1 MSVPLDRLYNFLQGL
16 CNRDIIIYRWTPHGS
31 RKLGDLSTLSLL
43 EVLNKTN
50 VLVTTPP
57 MICHDQ
63 EPLNFD
69 YWTQD
74 DFVTYS
80 MDKFFE
86 SESVAKQFAHWHLR
100 SALQFS
106 HKAHV
111 FKDTLLCHSE
121 LNSKELDK
129 YTQNNFVGV
138 YYWAHALIARD
149 WYRYAQ
155 LDQTLKQKNVQSDF
169 LIYNRAWSGTREYRL
184 KFAELLIK
192 SNLHHHC
199 QMGFN
204 DTDGIHYSNHKFN
217 NPAMQVCGTDLDKY
231 FNKNNS
237 LPTASADYCTQD
249 YQQTAIE
256 VVLETLFDDDRLHLT
271 EKSLRPIACGQPFI
285 LAATAGSLAYLRS
298 YGFKTFSSVFDE
310 SYDTI
315 ADPVERLGAIVN
327 LMNNIKNSSNRLEMY
342 QQLQAI
348 ADFNQQRFFSSDFHQ
363 QVTDEFKQNFSNG
376 FTKVLKS
383 CTPKYMEQ
391 YLDAVR
397 STKDYDR
404 IATKEHVEK
413 NFDALKKYVYDFID
427 RTTSESNIHSN
438 LPVEESVRNQ

>member
-1 MSVPLDRLYNFLQGL
+1 M
-16 CNRDIIIYRWTPHGS
+16 
-31 RKLGDLSTLSLL
+31 LL
-43 EVLNKTN
+43 TI
-50 VLVTTPP
+50 PP

-63 EPLNFD
+63 EPLNYN

-74 DFVTYS
+74 NFVCHS
-80 MDKFFE
+80 MDNFSE

-100 SALQFS
+100 SALQFR

-111 FKDTLLCHSE
+111 FKNTLLCHSE

-129 YTQNNFVGV
+129 YTQNNFTGV

-149 WYRYAQ
+149 WFRFAQ
-155 LDQTLKQKNVQSDF
+155 LDQDLKQKNIQSDF

-199 QMGFN
+199 RMGFN
-204 DTDGIHYSNHKFN
+204 DIDGIHYSDHKFS
-217 NPAMQVCGTDLDKY
+217 NPAMQVCGTDLAGHFD
-231 FNKNNS
+231 KNNS
-237 LPTASADYCTQD
+237 LPTASADYCTRD

-256 VVLETLFDDDRLHLT
+256 VVLETLFDDSRLHLT

-315 ADPVERLGAIVN
+315 SDPVERLGAIVN
-327 LMNNIKNSSNRLEMY
+327 LMNNIKNSPNRLEMY

-348 ADFNQQRFFSSDFHQ
+348 ADFNQQRFFSSEFHQ
-363 QVTDEFKQNFSNG
+363 QVVDEFKQNFSSG
-376 FTKVLKS
+376 FNEVLKS

-391 YLDAVR
+391 YLDALR
-397 STKDYDR
+397 STKDYDCV
-404 IATKEHVEK
+404 TSKEHV
-413 NFDALKKYVYDFID
+413 NNLNALEKYVYDFID
-427 RTTSESNIHSN
+427 RTTSELNIRSN
-438 LPVEESVRNQ
+438 LPVEESVRSQ

>member
-1 MSVPLDRLYNFLQGL
+1 
-16 CNRDIIIYRWTPHGS
+16 
-31 RKLGDLSTLSLL
+31 
-43 EVLNKTN
+43 
-50 VLVTTPP
+50 

-74 DFVTYS
+74 NFVCHS

-86 SESVAKQFAHWHLR
+86 SESVATQFAHWHLR
-100 SALQFS
+100 SALENR

-111 FKDTLLCHSE
+111 FKNTLLCHSE

-129 YTQNNFVGV
+129 YTQNNFTGV

-155 LDQTLKQKNVQSDF
+155 LDNGLKQKNIQSDF

-184 KFAELLIK
+184 KFAELLVK

-199 QMGFN
+199 RMGFN
-204 DTDGIHYSNHKFN
+204 ENDHGHYHSHKFIN
-217 NPAMQVCGTDLDKY
+217 TNMQIKVKNLGEY
-231 FNKNNS
+231 FFKNDS
-237 LPTASADYCTQD
+237 LPSSSADYCTQD

-310 SYDTI
+310 SYDII
-315 ADPVERLGAIVN
+315 ADPVDRLNAIVN
-327 LMNNIKNSSNRLEMY
+327 LMNNLMNSSNRLEMY

-363 QVTDEFKQNFSNG
+363 QVVDEFKQNFSNG
-376 FTKVLKS
+376 FDKVLKS
-383 CTPKYMEQ
+383 CTPKYIEQ
-391 YLDAVR
+391 YLDALR
-397 STKDYDR
+397 STKDYNL
-404 IATKEHVEK
+404 IVSKEHVE
-413 NFDALKKYVYDFID
+413 NLDALKKYVYDFID
-427 RTTSESNIHSN
+427 RTTSESNIHSTP
-438 LPVEESVRNQ
+438 PVAECVRSQ

>member
-1 MSVPLDRLYNFLQGL
+1 M
-16 CNRDIIIYRWTPHGS
+16 
-31 RKLGDLSTLSLL
+31 LL
-43 EVLNKTN
+43 TI
-50 VLVTTPP
+50 PP

-63 EPLNFD
+63 EPLNYN

-74 DFVTYS
+74 NFVCHS
-80 MDKFFE
+80 MDNFSE

-100 SALQFS
+100 SALQFR

-111 FKDTLLCHSE
+111 FKNTLLCHSE

-129 YTQNNFVGV
+129 YTQNNFTGV

-149 WYRYAQ
+149 WFRFAQ
-155 LDQTLKQKNVQSDF
+155 LDQDLKQKNIQSDF

-199 QMGFN
+199 RMGFN
-204 DTDGIHYSNHKFN
+204 DIDGIHYSDHKFS
-217 NPAMQVCGTDLDKY
+217 NPAMQVCGTDLAGHFD
-231 FNKNNS
+231 KNNS
-237 LPTASADYCTQD
+237 LPTASADYCTRD

-256 VVLETLFDDDRLHLT
+256 VVLETLFDDSRLHLT

-298 YGFKTFSSVFDE
+298 YGFKTFDSVFDE

-315 ADPVERLGAIVN
+315 SDPVERLGAIVN
-327 LMNNIKNSSNRLEMY
+327 LMNNIKNSPNRLEMY

-348 ADFNQQRFFSSDFHQ
+348 ADFNQQRFFSSEFHQ
-363 QVTDEFKQNFSNG
+363 QVVDEFKQNFSSG
-376 FTKVLKS
+376 FNEVLKS

-391 YLDAVR
+391 YLDALR
-397 STKDYDR
+397 STKDYDCV
-404 IATKEHVEK
+404 TSKEHV
-413 NFDALKKYVYDFID
+413 NNLNALEKYVYDFID
-427 RTTSESNIHSN
+427 RTTSELNIRSN
-438 LPVEESVRNQ
+438 LPVEESVRSQ

>member
-1 MSVPLDRLYNFLQGL
+1 MSVPLDRLYNFLQSL

-31 RKLGDLSTLSLL
+31 RNLGDLHSLGTQFLSQI
-43 EVLNKTN
+43 EI
-50 VLVTTPP
+50 LVTIPP

-74 DFVTYS
+74 NFVCHS

-86 SESVAKQFAHWHLR
+86 SESVATQFAHWHLR
-100 SALQFS
+100 SALENR

-111 FKDTLLCHSE
+111 FKNTLLCHSE

-129 YTQNNFVGV
+129 YTQNNFTGV

-155 LDQTLKQKNVQSDF
+155 LDNGLKQKNIQSDF

-199 QMGFN
+199 RMGFN
-204 DTDGIHYSNHKFN
+204 NTDGIHYSDHKFS
-217 NPAMQVCGTDLDKY
+217 NPAMQVCGTDLARHFD
-231 FNKNNS
+231 KNNS

-298 YGFKTFSSVFDE
+298 YGFKTFGSVFDE

-315 ADPVERLGAIVN
+315 TDPVERLGAIVN

-342 QQLQAI
+342 QQLQVI

-363 QVTDEFKQNFSNG
+363 QVVDEFKQNFSNG
-376 FTKVLKS
+376 LYKVLKS

-391 YLDAVR
+391 YLDALR
-397 STKDYDR
+397 STKDYNL
-404 IATKEHVEK
+404 IVPKEHVK
-413 NFDALKKYVYDFID
+413 NLDVLKKYVYDFID
-427 RTTSESNIHSN
+427 RTTNETNSHSIP
-438 LPVEESVRNQ
+438 LVAECVRSQ

>member
-1 MSVPLDRLYNFLQGL
+1 
-16 CNRDIIIYRWTPHGS
+16 
-31 RKLGDLSTLSLL
+31 
-43 EVLNKTN
+43 
-50 VLVTTPP
+50 

-74 DFVTYS
+74 NFVCHS

-86 SESVAKQFAHWHLR
+86 SESVATQFAHWHLR
-100 SALQFS
+100 SALENR

-111 FKDTLLCHSE
+111 FKNTLLCHSE

-129 YTQNNFVGV
+129 YTQNNFTGV

-155 LDQTLKQKNVQSDF
+155 LDNGLKQKNIQSDF

-199 QMGFN
+199 RMGFN
-204 DTDGIHYSNHKFN
+204 NTDGIHYSDHKFS
-217 NPAMQVCGTDLDKY
+217 NPAMQVCGTDLARHFD
-231 FNKNNS
+231 KNNS

-315 ADPVERLGAIVN
+315 TDPVDRLNAIVN
-327 LMNNIKNSSNRLEMY
+327 LMNNLMNSSNRLEMY

-363 QVTDEFKQNFSNG
+363 QVVDEFKQNFSNG
-376 FTKVLKS
+376 FDKVLKS
-383 CTPKYMEQ
+383 CTPKYIEQ
-391 YLDAVR
+391 YLDALR
-397 STKDYDR
+397 STKDYNL
-404 IATKEHVEK
+404 IVSKEHVE
-413 NFDALKKYVYDFID
+413 NLDALKKYVYDFID

-438 LPVEESVRNQ
+438 LPGAECVHNQ

>member
-1 MSVPLDRLYNFLQGL
+1 MSVPLDRLYNFLQRL

-31 RKLGDLSTLSLL
+31 RNLGDLNPLNRA
-43 EVLNKTN
+43 EVLDKPN
-50 VLVTTPP
+50 VLVTRPP

-63 EPLNFD
+63 EPLNFG

-74 DFVTYS
+74 DFVNYS
-80 MDKFFE
+80 MTEFLE

-100 SALQFS
+100 SALQFR

-111 FKDTLLCHSE
+111 FKNTLLCHSE

-129 YTQNNFVGV
+129 YTQNNFTGV

-149 WYRYAQ
+149 WFRFAQ
-155 LDQTLKQKNVQSDF
+155 LDQDLKQKNVQSDF

-184 KFAELLIK
+184 KFAELLVK

-204 DTDGIHYSNHKFN
+204 DADGIHYSNHKFN
-217 NPAMQVCGTDLDKY
+217 NPAMQVCDTDLDKY

-256 VVLETLFDDDRLHLT
+256 VVLETLFDDSRLHLT

-298 YGFKTFSSVFDE
+298 YGFKTFDSVFDE

-315 ADPVERLGAIVN
+315 SDPVERLGAIVN
-327 LMNNIKNSSNRLEMY
+327 LMNNIKNSPSRLEMY

-348 ADFNQQRFFSSDFHQ
+348 ADFNQQRFFSAEFHQ
-363 QVTDEFKQNFSNG
+363 QVVDEFKQNFSSG
-376 FTKVLKS
+376 FNEVLKS

-391 YLDAVR
+391 YLDAIR
-397 STKDYDR
+397 SCQDYDLV
-404 IATKEHVEK
+404 APEEHVANLNVLE
-413 NFDALKKYVYDFID
+413 KYVYDFID
-427 RTTSESNIHSN
+427 RTTSESNIRSN
-438 LPVEESVRNQ
+438 LPAAECVHNQ

>member
-1 MSVPLDRLYNFLQGL
+1 
-16 CNRDIIIYRWTPHGS
+16 
-31 RKLGDLSTLSLL
+31 
-43 EVLNKTN
+43 
-50 VLVTTPP
+50 

-74 DFVTYS
+74 NFVCHS

-86 SESVAKQFAHWHLR
+86 SESVATQFAHWHLR
-100 SALQFS
+100 SALENR

-111 FKDTLLCHSE
+111 FKNTLLCHSE

-129 YTQNNFVGV
+129 YTQNNFTGV

-155 LDQTLKQKNVQSDF
+155 LDNGLKQKNIQSDF

-199 QMGFN
+199 RMGFN
-204 DTDGIHYSNHKFN
+204 NTDGIHYSDHKFS
-217 NPAMQVCGTDLDKY
+217 NPAMQVCGTDLARHFD
-231 FNKNNS
+231 KNNS

-315 ADPVERLGAIVN
+315 TDPVDRLNAIVN
-327 LMNNIKNSSNRLEMY
+327 LMNNLMNSSNRLEMY

-363 QVTDEFKQNFSNG
+363 QVVDEFKQNFSNG
-376 FTKVLKS
+376 FDKVLKS
-383 CTPKYMEQ
+383 CTPKYIEQ
-391 YLDAVR
+391 YLDALR
-397 STKDYDR
+397 STKDYNL
-404 IATKEHVEK
+404 IVSKEHVE
-413 NFDALKKYVYDFID
+413 NLDALKKYVYDFID
-427 RTTSESNIHSN
+427 RTTSESNIHSTP
-438 LPVEESVRNQ
+438 PVAECVRSQ

>member
-1 MSVPLDRLYNFLQGL
+1 M
-16 CNRDIIIYRWTPHGS
+16 
-31 RKLGDLSTLSLL
+31 LL
-43 EVLNKTN
+43 TI
-50 VLVTTPP
+50 PP

-63 EPLNFD
+63 EPLNYN

-74 DFVTYS
+74 NFVCHS
-80 MDKFFE
+80 MDNFSE

-100 SALQFS
+100 SALQFR

-111 FKDTLLCHSE
+111 FKNTLLCHSE

-129 YTQNNFVGV
+129 YTQNNFTGV

-149 WYRYAQ
+149 WFRFAQ
-155 LDQTLKQKNVQSDF
+155 LDQDLKQKNIQSDF

-199 QMGFN
+199 RMGFN
-204 DTDGIHYSNHKFN
+204 GIDGIHYSDHKFS
-217 NPAMQVCGTDLDKY
+217 NPAMQVCGTDLARHFD
-231 FNKNNS
+231 KNNS

-256 VVLETLFDDDRLHLT
+256 VVLETLFDDSRLHLT

-315 ADPVERLGAIVN
+315 SDPVERLGAIVN
-327 LMNNIKNSSNRLEMY
+327 LMNNIKNSPNPLEMY

-348 ADFNQQRFFSSDFHQ
+348 ADFNQQRFFSSEFHQ
-363 QVTDEFKQNFSNG
+363 QVVDEFKQNFSSG
-376 FTKVLKS
+376 FNEVLKS

-391 YLDAVR
+391 YLDAIR
-397 STKDYDR
+397 SCRDYNLV
-404 IATKEHVEK
+404 APKEHVE
-413 NFDALKKYVYDFID
+413 NINALEKYVYDFID
-427 RTTSESNIHSN
+427 RTTSELNIHSTP
-438 LPVEESVRNQ
+438 LTAECVHNQ

>member
-1 MSVPLDRLYNFLQGL
+1 MSVPLDRLYNFLQSL

-31 RKLGDLSTLSLL
+31 RNLGDLHSLGTQFLSQI
-43 EVLNKTN
+43 EI
-50 VLVTTPP
+50 LVTIPP

-74 DFVTYS
+74 NFVCHS

-86 SESVAKQFAHWHLR
+86 SESVATQFAHWHLR
-100 SALQFS
+100 SALENR

-111 FKDTLLCHSE
+111 FKNTLLCHSE

-129 YTQNNFVGV
+129 YTQNNFTGV

-155 LDQTLKQKNVQSDF
+155 LDNGLKQKNIQSDF

-199 QMGFN
+199 RMGFN
-204 DTDGIHYSNHKFN
+204 NTDGIHYSNHKFS
-217 NPAMQVCGTDLDKY
+217 NPAMQVCGTDLARHFD
-231 FNKNNS
+231 KNNS

-315 ADPVERLGAIVN
+315 TDPVDRLNAIVN
-327 LMNNIKNSSNRLEMY
+327 LMNNLMNSSNRLEMY

-363 QVTDEFKQNFSNG
+363 QVVDEFKQNFSNG
-376 FTKVLKS
+376 FDKVLKS
-383 CTPKYMEQ
+383 CTPKYIEQ
-391 YLDAVR
+391 YLDALR
-397 STKDYDR
+397 STKDYNL
-404 IATKEHVEK
+404 IVSKEHVE
-413 NFDALKKYVYDFID
+413 NLDALKKYVYDFID
-427 RTTSESNIHSN
+427 RTTSESNIHSTP
-438 LPVEESVRNQ
+438 PVAECVRSQ

>member
-1 MSVPLDRLYNFLQGL
+1 M
-16 CNRDIIIYRWTPHGS
+16 
-31 RKLGDLSTLSLL
+31 LL
-43 EVLNKTN
+43 TI
-50 VLVTTPP
+50 PP

-63 EPLNFD
+63 EPLNYN

-74 DFVTYS
+74 NFVCHS
-80 MDKFFE
+80 MDNFSE

-100 SALQFS
+100 SALQFR

-111 FKDTLLCHSE
+111 FKNTLLCHSE

-129 YTQNNFVGV
+129 YTQNNFTGV

-149 WYRYAQ
+149 WFRFAQ
-155 LDQTLKQKNVQSDF
+155 LDQDLKQKNIQSDF

-199 QMGFN
+199 RMGFN
-204 DTDGIHYSNHKFN
+204 DIDGIHYSDHKFS
-217 NPAMQVCGTDLDKY
+217 NPAMQVCGTDLAGHFD
-231 FNKNNS
+231 KNNS
-237 LPTASADYCTQD
+237 LPTASADYCTRD

-256 VVLETLFDDDRLHLT
+256 VVLETLFDDSRLHLT

-298 YGFKTFSSVFDE
+298 YGFKTFDSVFDE

-315 ADPVERLGAIVN
+315 SDPVERLGAIVN
-327 LMNNIKNSSNRLEMY
+327 LMNNIKNSPNPLEMY

-348 ADFNQQRFFSSDFHQ
+348 ADFNQQRFFSSEFHQ
-363 QVTDEFKQNFSNG
+363 QVVDEFKQNFSSG
-376 FTKVLKS
+376 FNEVLKS

-391 YLDAVR
+391 YLDAIR
-397 STKDYDR
+397 SCRDYNLV
-404 IATKEHVEK
+404 APEEHVANLNVLE
-413 NFDALKKYVYDFID
+413 KYVYDFID
-427 RTTSESNIHSN
+427 QTMNELGNHSN
-438 LPVEESVRNQ
+438 LPVAECVHNQ